1 MMTFTTR
8 LLPLAALACAAMP
21 LQAQEHAHAHAHG
34 HEHPQPA
41 EEGAPVASAELP
53 GPDRAQALLFD
64 AARLNRLDLVDGLVK
79 LGADLDATNEQGFTP
94 LILAGYAGHGEMVSA
109 LVEAGADP
117 CKPGDARGNTALMGV
132 AFRGHDAIASQLIA
146 TGCDINAT
154 NAMGQ
159 TALMMAAMFGRERQ
173 IDLLLAAGAD
183 AGVVDLQG
191 NTAASVALAQGNE
204 AVAAMVGTPQ
214 TK

>member
-1 MMTFTTR
+1 
-8 LLPLAALACAAMP
+8 
-21 LQAQEHAHAHAHG
+21 
-34 HEHPQPA
+34 
-41 EEGAPVASAELP
+41 
-53 GPDRAQALLFD
+53 
-64 AARLNRLDLVDGLVK
+64 
-79 LGADLDATNEQGFTP
+79 
-94 LILAGYAGHGEMVSA
+94 MVSA

-173 IDLLLAAGAD
+173 IELLLAAGAD

-191 NTAASVALAQGNE
+191 NTAASVALAQGDE

-214 TK
+214 AK

>member
-1 MMTFTTR
+1 
-8 LLPLAALACAAMP
+8 MP
-21 LQAQEHAHAHAHG
+21 LEAQEHAHAHAHG

-109 LVEAGADP
+109 L
-117 CKPGDARGNTALMGV
+117 
-132 AFRGHDAIASQLIA
+132 
-146 TGCDINAT
+146 
-154 NAMGQ
+154 
-159 TALMMAAMFGRERQ
+159 
-173 IDLLLAAGAD
+173 
-183 AGVVDLQG
+183 
-191 NTAASVALAQGNE
+191 
-204 AVAAMVGTPQ
+204 
-214 TK
+214 